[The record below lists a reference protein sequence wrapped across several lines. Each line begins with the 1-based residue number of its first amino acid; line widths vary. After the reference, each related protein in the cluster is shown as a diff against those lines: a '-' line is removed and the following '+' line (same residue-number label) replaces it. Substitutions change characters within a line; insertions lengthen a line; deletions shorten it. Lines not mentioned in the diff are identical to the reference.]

1 MKQLRDNIWYVGIQN
16 PGLRSFDIIMRT
28 EYGTSYN
35 SYVIKGEKYA
45 LIEAAHSSYGDEF
58 LEEISAVTPV
68 ESIDYIILNH
78 TEPDHSGSLIR
89 ILEKNPEV
97 LVIGTVAA
105 IRNIAAITNME
116 FKSRIVKDKDQLDLG
131 NGVVLDFIV
140 APNLHWPDSMFT
152 YYEKGKVLFSCD
164 FFGAHYCEPLI
175 FDRYIKKKERFI
187 TEQKNYF
194 DCIFGPFKT
203 FVAAGL
209 KKLEGKEI
217 EMVCNSHGPVLT
229 ETIADTMERYRE
241 WSEPDKKERNVA
253 IFFAS
258 AYGYTRVM
266 AEALAEGVREAG
278 LTAEVYDIEDWPL
291 EVLAQKMNRAGGV
304 MFGSCTIN
312 RAVVS
317 PIITLIAMTEAINL
331 KGKPAMAFG
340 SYGWS
345 GEACGQIC
353 DVLNTFK
360 YKVYNDGIKVVF
372 KPGETELDSLKA
384 AGREFA
390 SAI

>member
-1 MKQLRDNIWYVGIQN
+1 MKQLRDNVWYVGIQN

-35 SYVIKGEKYA
+35 SYIIKGEKYA
-45 LIEAAHSSYGDEF
+45 LVEAAHSSYGDEY
-58 LEEISAVTPV
+58 LEEISKVTPI

-89 ILEKNPEV
+89 ILEENPEIM
-97 LVIGTVAA
+97 VIGTVAA
-105 IRNIAAITNME
+105 IRNIGAITNMK
-116 FKSRIVKDKDQLDLG
+116 FKNRVVKDGEQLDLG
-131 NGVVLDFIV
+131 DGVVLDFIV

-164 FFGAHYCEPLI
+164 FFGTHFCEPLI
-175 FDRYIKKKERFI
+175 LDRYIKKKKNFI
-187 TEQKNYF
+187 AEQKNYF

-203 FVAAGL
+203 FVISGL

-217 EMVCNSHGPVLT
+217 EMICNSHGPVLT
-229 ETIADTMERYRE
+229 EMIEETMNRYKE
-241 WSEPDKKERNVA
+241 WSKSDMKENNVA

-266 AEALAEGVREAG
+266 AETLAEGVREAG
-278 LTAEVYDIEDWPL
+278 LTADVYDIEDWSL
-291 EVLAQKMNRAGGV
+291 EALAKKMNHAGGV

-317 PIITLIAMTEAINL
+317 PIIALIAMTEAINL
-331 KGKPAMAFG
+331 KGKPALAFG

-360 YKVYNDGIKVVF
+360 YKVYNDGIKVIF
-372 KPGETELDSLKA
+372 QPEKAELDSLKT

-390 SAI
+390 AAI